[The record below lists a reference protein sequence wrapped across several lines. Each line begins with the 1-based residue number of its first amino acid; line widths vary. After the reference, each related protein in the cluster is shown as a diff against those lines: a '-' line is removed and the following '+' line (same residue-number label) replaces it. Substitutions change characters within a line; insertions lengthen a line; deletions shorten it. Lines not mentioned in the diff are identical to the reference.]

1 MSYNCEKAEGQMR
14 GEEVRVKMQVQCF
27 FQKFGIG
34 GQGKE
39 KVQCIFFLSQGT
51 RTYVTAEEN
60 KLQRAQE

>member
-1 MSYNCEKAEGQMR
+1 MR
-14 GEEVRVKMQVQCF
+14 GEEVRVKMHVQCF